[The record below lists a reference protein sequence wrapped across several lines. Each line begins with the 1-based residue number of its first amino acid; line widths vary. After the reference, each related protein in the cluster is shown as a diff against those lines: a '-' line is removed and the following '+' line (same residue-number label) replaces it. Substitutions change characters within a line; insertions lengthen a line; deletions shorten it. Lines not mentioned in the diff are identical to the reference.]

1 MRKALL
7 DRLTECMRRD
17 ASLHLLTADTGFHV
31 FDDFQREFA
40 DRYLNAGIAEAGMI
54 GIAAGLALNG
64 KRVMV
69 YGIVPFV
76 TMRCFEQIRC
86 DLCSQ
91 RLPVT
96 IVGVGEGLTYGPAGP
111 SHHAVEDIAVM
122 RALPGMTVV
131 CPGDPIE
138 VTHAVESIMQLE
150 GPCYLRIGKSGEPVV
165 HEEGLPAGEAF
176 ALGRGIRLR
185 EGRGIAVIATGN
197 MLPTAC
203 QVSALLER
211 AGHDPGLI
219 SMHTVKPIDRELI
232 IDTAARCDTLVTIE
246 EHSVIGGLGAAV
258 AGVVTDKGL
267 GVRVIKCGIP
277 DVFAQEAG
285 SQAYL
290 RRQYGLTAEQ
300 IMEKVIAE

>member
-7 DRLTECMRRD
+7 DTLTECMRHD
-17 ASLHLLTADTGFHV
+17 PSLHLLTADTGFHV
-31 FDDFQREFA
+31 FDDFQHEFA
-40 DRYLNAGIAEAGMI
+40 DRYLNVGIAEACMI

-91 RLPVT
+91 QLPVT

-122 RALPGMTVV
+122 RALPNMTVV
-131 CPGDPIE
+131 CPGDPVE
-138 VTHAVESIMQLE
+138 VAHAVEAIVRLE

-165 HEEGLPAGEAF
+165 HEAGLPPNETF

-185 EGRGIAVIATGN
+185 QGRGIAVIATGN
-197 MLPTAC
+197 MLPTARD
-203 QVSALLER
+203 VSAALER
-211 AGHDPGLI
+211 KGQDPALI

-232 IDTAARCDTLVTIE
+232 VDTAARCETLVTIE

-258 AGVVTDKGL
+258 AGVVTDEGL
-267 GVRVIKCGIP
+267 GARVMKFGIP
-277 DVFAQEAG
+277 DAFAREAG

-300 IMEKVIAE
+300 IVEKVATA